1 MTLKE
6 FMVKKN
12 GKLIA
17 ILLIVALAVTGLL
30 IYRRAMASESTQY
43 RFATVERGDV
53 KATVSATGTLGAV
66 TTVSVGTQVSGRVT
80 ELFVDFNAQVKKGQL
95 LARIDPLLAEQAVI
109 DAQANLERAQAQY
122 TQAQRQHAR
131 NRELQNA

>member
-1 MTLKE
+1 M
-6 FMVKKN
+6 KKN
-12 GKLIA
+12 AKVIA
-17 ILLIVALAVTGLL
+17 ILLIVALAITGLL
-30 IYRRAMASESTQY
+30 IYRRAMASEATQY
-43 RFATVERGDV
+43 RFATVERGDI

-80 ELFVDFNAQVKKGQL
+80 ELFADFNAQVKKGQL
-95 LARIDPLLAEQAVI
+95 LARIDPRLAEQAVM

-131 NRELQNA
+131 NPHR